1 MPYEIKKSKIVV
13 RDSNGELVQI
23 MPETSASLVA
33 YGDTNVASKIQSLE
47 ENAGGGPTYAEVDP
61 HSKTETVDERIQ
73 HSGSISPYSSAA
85 FSLVFGY
92 MDESSGQY
100 GTVQKIVMRPS
111 RAMTSNAEYSFS
123 FSLSEIPQGIS
134 ISTDWYITD
143 KNGITANIGFN
154 VSANSDTAAGG
165 ASYESWEGNT
175 STSSSLVKA
184 DFPEGTRREFTFNS
198 RTFWGTPNS
207 LGTVPFPDLGM
218 TVALTRLEGTTNYVL
233 DFYWDY
239 SETVQVERTT
249 RWKMLKTTVENPS
262 GENSVISKPISGLL
276 QDVTHS
282 REDSFAIVG
291 SPSEG
296 TYHPYVYVNDD
307 RNES

>member
-47 ENAGGGPTYAEVDP
+47 ENAGGRPTYAEVEP
-61 HSKTETVDERIQ
+61 HSKTETVTERIP
-73 HSGSISPYSSAA
+73 HSGSISPYSSTA

-92 MDESSGQY
+92 TDAATGQY
-100 GTVQKIVMRPS
+100 ATIQKDILRPS
-111 RAMTSNAEYSFS
+111 SAITSNAEYSFS
-123 FSLSEIPQGIS
+123 FSLSEIPQGIG

-143 KNGITANIGFN
+143 KDGAMANIGFN
-154 VSANSDTAAGG
+154 VEAVSETEDGA
-165 ASYESWEGNT
+165 ASYDSWEGNE

-184 DFPEGTRREFTFNS
+184 DFPAGTKREFTFNS

-207 LGTVPFPDLGM
+207 LGTVPFSDLGM
-218 TVALTRLEGTTNYVL
+218 TVAVTSIDGSDYNL

-239 SETVQVERTT
+239 SEEVQTERTI
-249 RWKMLKTTVENPS
+249 RYKMLKTTVEKPS
-262 GENSVISKPISGLL
+262 GENSVVSKPISGLL

-282 REDSFAIVG
+282 REESYEIVG

-307 RNES
+307 RSES